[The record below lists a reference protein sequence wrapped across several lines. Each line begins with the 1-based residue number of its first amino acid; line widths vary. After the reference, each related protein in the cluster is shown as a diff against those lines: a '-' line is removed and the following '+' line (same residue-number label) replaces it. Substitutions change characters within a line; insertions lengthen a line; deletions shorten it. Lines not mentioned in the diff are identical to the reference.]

1 MSPAVQPL
9 LLFLLCRDLFN
20 YALVTAGSVL
30 DTAIDTADGR
40 RADLYLFHDLVIGA
54 AAKQQ
59 LCRFQPL
66 CHIGDLLYCAQ
77 ILKKSIALLPALK
90 AQDGIE
96 QCIYGLV
103 FSGIFLSHC
112 GLLCGKRRNF

>member
-59 LCRFQPL
+59 FTEAVSAGGLKVVDAGSLKRARELEALGFL
-66 CHIGDLLYCAQ
+66 Q
-77 ILKKSIALLPALK
+77 ITLAAGKKVSWANGFGVVA
-90 AQDGIE
+90 
-96 QCIYGLV
+96 
-103 FSGIFLSHC
+103 
-112 GLLCGKRRNF
+112 

>member
-59 LCRFQPL
+59 LCRFQGDGL
-66 CHIGDLLYCAQ
+66 TATDQKASNSASTVSFFLEFFSVIAVSSAANAGTSDRKNHIM
-77 ILKKSIALLPALK
+77 
-90 AQDGIE
+90 
-96 QCIYGLV
+96 
-103 FSGIFLSHC
+103 LS
-112 GLLCGKRRNF
+112 L

>member
-54 AAKQQ
+54 ALKQQ
-59 LCRFQPL
+59 PGRLKALAHVAQ
-66 CHIGDLLYCAQ
+66 LLHGAQ
-77 ILKKSIALLPALK
+77 VLKKGIALLHRLQPGCLHL
-90 AQDGIE
+90 QWE
-96 QCIYGLV
+96 M
-103 FSGIFLSHC
+103 
-112 GLLCGKRRNF
+112 R